1 MPGPEREDDYAALLK
16 AVRSGDAEQEHIVE
30 ELVNMISEH
39 DLAML
44 NEGGTALHWTTIS
57 GNRRMA
63 ECLIRKNKNV
73 LSIRNCRNELPVS
86 LALGFGHTELARY
99 LYSQTPIHDLEEDQG
114 CHGASLLNRCFY
126 NGDLDMALDLM
137 KRCPSL
143 AFALDHQSPHVY
155 PLETAIDHIRGA
167 ALQMQREVQWFKVVE
182 SICPP
187 SFKETLNKD
196 GLTPGQLFTK
206 DHQKMRKEGER
217 WMKDTAT
224 SCTVVGALIITI
236 MFAAAFTI
244 PGGNNQDTGMPI
256 LVHDKLFTL
265 FIVADSLSLFSS
277 TTSVLMFLGIL
288 TSRYAEEDFHKSLPR
303 KMIIG
308 LFALFFSI
316 ATMMIAFST
325 ALLLML
331 CGKYQIVVPI
341 IGLAGIPVIL
351 FVVMQSRLLVEMF
364 NSTYRIGIFDRKMKR
379 SF

>member
-1 MPGPEREDDYAALLK
+1 METNPLPLELSIRTGVNQRLESENSSNNQGHSNSSNISGPEREDDYAALLK

-155 PLETAIDHIRGA
+155 PLEVYT
-167 ALQMQREVQWFKVVE
+167 
-182 SICPP
+182 
-187 SFKETLNKD
+187 
-196 GLTPGQLFTK
+196 
-206 DHQKMRKEGER
+206 
-217 WMKDTAT
+217 
-224 SCTVVGALIITI
+224 
-236 MFAAAFTI
+236 
-244 PGGNNQDTGMPI
+244 
-256 LVHDKLFTL
+256 
-265 FIVADSLSLFSS
+265 
-277 TTSVLMFLGIL
+277 
-288 TSRYAEEDFHKSLPR
+288 FH
-303 KMIIG
+303 
-308 LFALFFSI
+308 
-316 ATMMIAFST
+316 
-325 ALLLML
+325 
-331 CGKYQIVVPI
+331 
-341 IGLAGIPVIL
+341 
-351 FVVMQSRLLVEMF
+351 
-364 NSTYRIGIFDRKMKR
+364 
-379 SF
+379 